1 MKENKGFKM
10 KGASLYGKINL
21 NRGGY
26 ENMPDGRAKSSAL
39 QMNDEK
45 KKGILTPKS
54 KLRKSENKDT
64 EVYKGTN
71 KSEKII
77 DLEDRIEFIKEDIF
91 NSGKATPEQNKN
103 LASLKKELSMIRK
116 TGKN

>member
-1 MKENKGFKM
+1 
-10 KGASLYGKINL
+10 
-21 NRGGY
+21 
-26 ENMPDGRAKSSAL
+26 
-39 QMNDEK
+39 MNDEK

-77 DLEDRIEFIKEDIF
+77 DLEDRIEFIKENIS
-91 NSGKATPEQNKN
+91 NSGKATPEQKKN
-103 LASLKKELSMIRK
+103 LASLERELSTIRK
-116 TGKN
+116 TGK